1 MDANTAEANTNDYAR
16 SLAPDV
22 ASIIKQQIPMGVF
35 WSLGADPKMFH
46 TVIEGKPGLLFHAR
60 ILPFNAD
67 GHRSVRPVK
76 MSVAV
81 LLEPSDTYQIIAYY
95 RRGGKVID
103 HARTSGVYAD
113 GLQHVLLALDYDG
126 ETPLN
131 PRLWS

>member
-1 MDANTAEANTNDYAR
+1 MDVDTAEAGTDDYAR
-16 SLAPDV
+16 NIAAVV
-22 ASIIKQQIPMGVF
+22 ANIIKQQIPMGVL

-46 TVIEGKPGLLFHAR
+46 TVIEGRPGLLLQAR

-67 GHRSVRPVK
+67 GRRSVRPVK

-95 RRGGKVID
+95 NRGGKVVD

-113 GLQHVLLALDYDG
+113 NLQHALLALDYDG
-126 ETPLN
+126 ETPSN
-131 PRLWS
+131 PRLGS